1 LDRWAFLLRHNERVT
16 RRFLT
21 SVVLALACVVT
32 SAVIAAQDQ
41 EQPTPQFKAGVSVV
55 PVTAVVRDSGGRL
68 VRGLTR
74 EDFQVLEDGVATAIV
89 DFRSTDQAPISI
101 ALLLDTS
108 SSMRDGNEKQAEA
121 VISRLLDALTDTDE
135 AALFTFDKALRQ
147 ETPFTHDDE
156 VIQKA
161 LSKTV
166 MWGQTSLYDAIA
178 ETAKRLS
185 EQPSQRR
192 AVVVITDG
200 QDTSSARSPS
210 DVSGLAS
217 SVDVPVYVVAV
228 APRRRFFGGGNSQ
241 LTNLARMTGGE
252 QVPAANTGQ
261 LTAAVET
268 LLGEM
273 RQQYFLA
280 IDASLKPG
288 WHRLEVKT
296 RKRGLTV
303 RARSGYTVGDPTEKK
318 NWPTPR

>member
-1 LDRWAFLLRHNERVT
+1 VT
-16 RRFLT
+16 PRFPA
-21 SVVLALACVVT
+21 SVVLSLACIAILPV
-32 SAVIAAQDQ
+32 AAQDQ
-41 EQPTPQFKAGVSVV
+41 APPKFKAGVAVV

-74 EDFQVLEDGVATAIV
+74 EDFQVLEDGVQTAIV

-108 SSMRDGNEKQAEA
+108 SSMRDANEKQAGA
-121 VISRLLDALTDTDE
+121 VISAMLHALTGTDE
-135 AALFTFDKALRQ
+135 AALFTFDKTLRQ
-147 ETPFTHDDE
+147 ETPFTRDDE

-161 LSKTV
+161 LSKAV

-178 ETAKRLS
+178 DTAKRLS

-228 APRRRFFGGGNSQ
+228 APKRRFFGGGNSQ

-252 QVPAANTGQ
+252 QVQASNAEQ

-280 IDASLKPG
+280 VDASTKPG
-288 WHRLEVKT
+288 WHKLEVKA

-303 RARSGYTVGDPTEKK
+303 RARSGYQAPDQDAKK
-318 NWPTPR
+318 DSPVSR

>member
-1 LDRWAFLLRHNERVT
+1 MT
-16 RRFLT
+16 QRFPTL
-21 SVVLALACVVT
+21 VLALICAAT
-32 SAVIAAQDQ
+32 LAVSAQDQ
-41 EQPTPQFKAGVSVV
+41 PTPKFKAGVAVV

-74 EDFQVLEDGVATAIV
+74 EDFQVLEDGVSTSIV
-89 DFRSTDQAPISI
+89 DFRSTEQAPISI

-108 SSMRDGNEKQAEA
+108 SSMRDANEKQAGA
-121 VISRLLDALTDTDE
+121 VISALLQALSGSDE
-135 AALFTFDKALRQ
+135 AALFTFDKTLRQ
-147 ETPFTHDDE
+147 ETPFTRDDE

-161 LSKTV
+161 LSKAV

-192 AVVVITDG
+192 AVVVMTDG
-200 QDTSSARSPS
+200 QDTSSARTPA

-228 APRRRFFGGGNSQ
+228 APKRRWFGGGNSQ
-241 LTNLARMTGGE
+241 LTELARMTGGE
-252 QVPAANTGQ
+252 QVPAANPEQ
-261 LTAAVET
+261 LAAAVEA

-280 IDASLKPG
+280 IDASTKPG

-296 RKRGLTV
+296 RKRGLNV
-303 RARSGYTVGDPTEKK
+303 RARSGYTIIDPTGTG
-318 NWPTPR
+318 PPIRR

>member
-1 LDRWAFLLRHNERVT
+1 VT
-16 RRFLT
+16 QRFFTSVALAVACGLT
-21 SVVLALACVVT
+21 STVV
-32 SAVIAAQDQ
+32 SAQAQDQ
-41 EQPTPQFKAGVSVV
+41 PTPKFKAGVAVV

-74 EDFQVLEDGVATAIV
+74 EDFQVLEDGVPAAIV
-89 DFRSTDQAPISI
+89 DFRSTDQAAISI

-108 SSMRDGNEKQAEA
+108 SSMRDANGKQAGA
-121 VISRLLDALTDTDE
+121 VISAMLHALTGTDE

-147 ETPFTHDDE
+147 ETPFTRDDE

-178 ETAKRLS
+178 DTAKRLS

-252 QVPAANTGQ
+252 QVPAASPEQ
-261 LTAAVET
+261 LTTAVET

-280 IDASLKPG
+280 IDASTKPG
-288 WHRLEVKT
+288 WHKLEVKAG
-296 RKRGLTV
+296 KRGLTV
-303 RARSGYTVGDPTEKK
+303 RARSGYTVADPNEKK
-318 NWPTPR
+318 DSPVLR

>member
-1 LDRWAFLLRHNERVT
+1 
-16 RRFLT
+16 
-21 SVVLALACVVT
+21 
-32 SAVIAAQDQ
+32 
-41 EQPTPQFKAGVSVV
+41 
-55 PVTAVVRDSGGRL
+55 
-68 VRGLTR
+68 
-74 EDFQVLEDGVATAIV
+74 
-89 DFRSTDQAPISI
+89 
-101 ALLLDTS
+101 
-108 SSMRDGNEKQAEA
+108 MRDANEKQAGA
-121 VISRLLDALTDTDE
+121 VISAMLHALTGTDE
-135 AALFTFDKALRQ
+135 AALFTFDKTLRQ
-147 ETPFTHDDE
+147 ETPFTRDDE

-161 LSKTV
+161 LSKAV

-178 ETAKRLS
+178 DTAKRLS

-228 APRRRFFGGGNSQ
+228 APKRRFFGGGNSQ

-252 QVPAANTGQ
+252 QVQASNAEQ

-280 IDASLKPG
+280 VDASTKPG
-288 WHRLEVKT
+288 WHKLEVKA

-303 RARSGYTVGDPTEKK
+303 RARSGYQAADPDAKK
-318 NWPTPR
+318 DSPVSR